1 MAQASSAK
9 TVLSL
14 GQLIVDRVFPSPAA
28 DEHADIDGTY
38 TYKVSDLVGGYI
50 PYAGNGNPPELGTLL
65 SGAYMCN
72 FSSKKDNKKV
82 GFVSWT
88 GLTILNALPS
98 EIPNTILT
106 GQENITISFG
116 LENNS
121 QTYHGS
127 SLNKSL
133 GGVYEEEKEYI
144 YCVSG
149 CNGEEAIVTIKADNE
164 NTRTIVFKSVHK

>member
-38 TYKVSDLVGGYI
+38 TYKVPDMVGGYI
-50 PYAGNGNPPELGTLL
+50 PYAGNVPDLGTLL

-72 FSSKKDNKKV
+72 FSSTKDDKKKV

-98 EIPNTILT
+98 DIPNTILT

-133 GGVYEEEKEYI
+133 GGVYEKGKEYI

-149 CNGEEAIVTIKADNE
+149 CNGEEAIVTIKADDE

>member
-28 DEHADIDGTY
+28 DEQADIDGTY
-38 TYKVSDLVGGYI
+38 TYKVSDMVGGYI
-50 PYAGNGNPPELGTLL
+50 PYGNNPELGTLL
-65 SGAYMCN
+65 SGAYMCR
-72 FSSKKDNKKV
+72 FSSTKDDKKKV

-127 SLNKSL
+127 SLNKST
-133 GGVYEEEKEYI
+133 GGVYEKGKEYI

-164 NTRTIVFKSVHK
+164 ITRTIVFKSVHK